1 MPYKLKPIEIN
12 AMKMNGNGSL
22 EINGNSQTFDSDD
35 WLVQWPT
42 SELEFIPDA
51 KFKALTGDTAP
62 KVKKERK
69 PRAKK
74 NGMAGTVLGTE
85 ERVEG

>member
-12 AMKMNGNGSL
+12 AMQMTGAGSL
-22 EINGNSQTFDSDD
+22 EIDGQSQEFGSGD

-42 SELEFIPDA
+42 GELEFISDA
-51 KFKALTGDTAP
+51 KFQALTGNPTP
-62 KVKKERK
+62 KVQKERK

-74 NGMAGTVLGTE
+74 NGMAGPVLGEQRAE
-85 ERVEG
+85 E